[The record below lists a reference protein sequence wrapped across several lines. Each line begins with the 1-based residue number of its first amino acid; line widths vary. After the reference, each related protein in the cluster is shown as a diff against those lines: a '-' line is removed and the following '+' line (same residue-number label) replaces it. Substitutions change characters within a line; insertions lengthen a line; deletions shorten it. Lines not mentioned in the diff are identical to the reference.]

1 MLQSNR
7 AVMSI
12 TKLCFFLLD
21 EPVVIELIQ
30 LSSVYEGGKL
40 LASYNTNARDF
51 LYPYPSY
58 TPTYGTQDR
67 DILLDRTLDFP
78 VSAKS

>member
-1 MLQSNR
+1 MKSLFTLPF
-7 AVMSI
+7 I
-12 TKLCFFLLD
+12 D

-30 LSSVYEGGKL
+30 LSDVYEGGKL
-40 LASYNTNARDF
+40 LAYYETNARDF

-67 DILLDRTLDFP
+67 DILMERSLDFP
-78 VSAKS
+78 VSIHSSTSIT